1 MKNELANNRTKLH
14 MDVKSIDLNKDYI
27 SSSLKNVDWDSK
39 LAVTSTELL
48 LDSVNE
54 VLNYY
59 CPLKKV
65 SNSQKKNQSKPW
77 ITQGIIQSI
86 AVRNRL
92 HRKMCRVKDIMR
104 KIELEKKVKNFK
116 NNLVKLTRTSKANH
130 YNNFFKENK
139 LNLSKT
145 WNGIRELINIRP
157 KATSVTFLQ
166 V

>member
-65 SNSQKKNQSKPW
+65 SNSQKNNQSKPW
-77 ITQGIIQSI
+77 ITQGILQSI

-104 KIELEKKVKNFK
+104 KIELEKKAENDK
-116 NNLVKLTRTSKANH
+116 NNL
-130 YNNFFKENK
+130 
-139 LNLSKT
+139 
-145 WNGIRELINIRP
+145 
-157 KATSVTFLQ
+157 
-166 V
+166 